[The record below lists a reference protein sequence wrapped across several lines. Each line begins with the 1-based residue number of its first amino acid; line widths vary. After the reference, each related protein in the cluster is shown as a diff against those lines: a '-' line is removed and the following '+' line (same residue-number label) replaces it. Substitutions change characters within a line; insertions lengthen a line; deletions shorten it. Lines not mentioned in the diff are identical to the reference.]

1 MRFTITIS
9 PTYNQMNLQEDIDR
23 IKEVMGIN
31 EGFLNPY
38 LRRRLPEFLNA
49 VENVAE
55 GIYVRSD
62 TEYSESY
69 FMNFLDRV
77 IFYSIRYVIEDY
89 DLTSEELGEIEKVL
103 LKIINNDK
111 ELLQTLKQIYISKL
125 DLESMNE
132 GKTPISVR
140 RRLPEL
146 IDSVFE
152 SASYYN
158 PNKHVDSFDVFL
170 ERAIYAGIV
179 TEMPDNYFDSDP
191 KNLEYYEDMMKKIIL
206 NDETLL
212 RKMKS
217 IYAKRSKLKIDE
229 SVNPYLKRR
238 MPELIDAVI
247 LAADWYMPSFMPD
260 FQTYLDRA
268 IYSGIVSVIPLDYAD
283 THVPEMEQLEDGLR
297 NFINNDK
304 KLLEKF
310 VALYTRGPK
319 KYVE

>member
-1 MRFTITIS
+1 MRFTIIIS
-9 PTYNQMNLQEDIDR
+9 PIYNQMNLQEDIDR

-125 DLESMNE
+125 HLE
-132 GKTPISVR
+132 
-140 RRLPEL
+140 
-146 IDSVFE
+146 
-152 SASYYN
+152 
-158 PNKHVDSFDVFL
+158 
-170 ERAIYAGIV
+170 
-179 TEMPDNYFDSDP
+179 
-191 KNLEYYEDMMKKIIL
+191 
-206 NDETLL
+206 
-212 RKMKS
+212 
-217 IYAKRSKLKIDE
+217 
-229 SVNPYLKRR
+229 
-238 MPELIDAVI
+238 
-247 LAADWYMPSFMPD
+247 
-260 FQTYLDRA
+260 
-268 IYSGIVSVIPLDYAD
+268 
-283 THVPEMEQLEDGLR
+283 
-297 NFINNDK
+297 
-304 KLLEKF
+304 
-310 VALYTRGPK
+310 
-319 KYVE
+319 